1 MASPQQPVPVKLF
14 IAVLFKDQVA
24 LEHARRLFV
33 VQWGAIDF
41 EGGDRLFDTTDYY
54 EREMGKPLYR
64 RIVSF
69 AELAQPP
76 ELVEMKLSCNAIE
89 DGLKDGDSRTVNCDC
104 GYLDH
109 NKVVLASAKE
119 AGQKIYIDKGIYAD
133 LSGRYKDGKY
143 RPFEWSF
150 PDFKDGRYDAD
161 LALMRSVYL
170 GQMKQWRRS
179 HHRVTESLW
188 RKST

>member
-1 MASPQQPVPVKLF
+1 MANPQPPLPVKLF
-14 IAVLFKDQVA
+14 IAVLFKEQAV
-24 LEHARRLFV
+24 LEPARRLFV
-33 VQWGAIDF
+33 RHWGPIDF
-41 EGGDRLFDTTDYY
+41 EGSDCLFDTTDYY
-54 EREMGKPLYR
+54 EHEMGKPLFR

-69 AELAQPP
+69 ERLAKPT
-76 ELVEMKLSCNAIE
+76 ELVDMKLSCNAIE
-89 DGLKDGDSRTVNCDC
+89 DGLKDGNSRTVNCDC

-161 LALMRSVYL
+161 LARIRSAYL
-170 GQMKQWRRS
+170 EQLRDQRRKP
-179 HHRVTESLW
+179 L
-188 RKST
+188 

>member
-1 MASPQQPVPVKLF
+1 MASPQLPLLVKLF
-14 IAVLFKDQVA
+14 IAVLFKEPAA
-24 LEHARRLFV
+24 LGRARRLFIA
-33 VQWGAIDF
+33 QWGPIDF
-41 EGGDRLFDTTDYY
+41 EGSDRPFDTTDYY

-69 AELAQPP
+69 ERLAQPA
-76 ELVEMKLSCNAIE
+76 EMVGMKLSCNAIE
-89 DGLKDGDSRTVNCDC
+89 DGLKDGNSRTVNCDC

-161 LALMRSVYL
+161 LARMRSVYL
-170 GQMKQWRRS
+170 EQLKQWRRS
-179 HHRVTESLW
+179 RTCP
-188 RKST
+188 